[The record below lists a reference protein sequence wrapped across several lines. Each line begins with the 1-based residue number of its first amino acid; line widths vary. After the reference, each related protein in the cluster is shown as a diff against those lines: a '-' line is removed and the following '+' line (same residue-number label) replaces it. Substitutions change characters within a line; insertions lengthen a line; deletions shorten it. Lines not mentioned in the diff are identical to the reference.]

1 MRGKPPQQTA
11 VLLTNTAIAGGAT
24 STAQALLATPT
35 LDAGSIAAT
44 AQAVAATRQMEATR
58 TAQAQAAL
66 ASPTPVVVQATATP
80 ILADLPPGTKFVYT
94 IQPGD
99 TLELIASKFNS
110 TVEEILALQENKDA
124 GITDAS
130 KVIAGVTIVVPV
142 NTVAAAPDPVT
153 QTVAALYTQ
162 AALAE
167 LTVFPTSTALGDV
180 PATGFADEVGLPG
193 LFIIGFVLVV
203 IILLSRR
210 LRSAPQ
216 AQ

>member
-1 MRGKPPQQTA
+1 M
-11 VLLTNTAIAGGAT
+11 L
-24 STAQALLATPT
+24 
-35 LDAGSIAAT
+35 
-44 AQAVAATRQMEATR
+44 
-58 TAQAQAAL
+58 
-66 ASPTPVVVQATATP
+66 TATP
-80 ILADLPPGTKFVYT
+80 ILAELPPGTKFVYI

-99 TLELIASKFNS
+99 TLELIASKFS
-110 TVEEILALQENKDA
+110 TTVEEILALQENQDA

-130 KVIAGVTIVVPV
+130 QVIAGVTIVVPV
-142 NTVAAAPDPVT
+142 NTVAAAADPVT

-210 LRSAPQ
+210 LRSAPR